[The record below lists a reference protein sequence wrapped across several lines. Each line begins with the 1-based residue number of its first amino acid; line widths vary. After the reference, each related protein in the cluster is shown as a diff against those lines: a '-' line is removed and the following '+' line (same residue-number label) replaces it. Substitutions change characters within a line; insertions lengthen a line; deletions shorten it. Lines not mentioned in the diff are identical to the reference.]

1 MKQIDGRAG
10 GGQLV
15 RLAVA
20 LAAMAGVPVRI
31 DHIRGA
37 RDQPGLRPQH
47 VTAIRTIG
55 ALTDADYE
63 GADVGSETVIFRPG
77 QIVGGEIDADVG
89 TAGSISLVFDAAL
102 PLAMATDTQFSVHA
116 TGGTDVK
123 WSPPIG
129 YHRFVKLPFLRRFGL
144 VAEISVERRGFYPQ
158 GGGLATLSV
167 SPSDIAP
174 INCVER
180 GALEA
185 VTIHS
190 IATADLQEAEVP
202 KRQANGARDALE
214 GEIDVPIATS
224 IESVQSH
231 STGTVV
237 LVVAEYE
244 HSVAG
249 FDALGEP
256 GWPAE
261 DVGEAAA
268 QEFRQF
274 HQATGAVDRHLAD
287 QLLPFLA
294 RGGGS
299 ITTPTLTDHVRSSRT
314 LLETFGYEIEVQ
326 TDAERTRISAG
337 ST

>member
-1 MKQIDGRAG
+1 MKRIDGRAG

-20 LAAMAGVPVRI
+20 LAAMEGVPVRI
-31 DHIRGA
+31 DHVRGA
-37 RDQPGLRPQH
+37 RDQPGLRAQH
-47 VTAIRTIG
+47 VTAIRIIG

-63 GADVGSETVIFRPG
+63 GAEVGSETVIFRPG
-77 QIVGGEIDADVG
+77 QIVGGEVEVDVG

-102 PLAMATDTQFSVHA
+102 PLAMATDTEFSVAA

-129 YHRFVKLPFLRRFGL
+129 YHRFVKLLFLRRFGL
-144 VAEISVERRGFYPQ
+144 AAEISVERRGFYPQ

-167 SPSDIAP
+167 SPSDMAP
-174 INCVER
+174 INGLER

-190 IATADLQEAEVP
+190 TATADLQEAEVP
-202 KRQANGARDALE
+202 TRQANGARDALE
-214 GEIDVPIATS
+214 SAIDVPIATR
-224 IESVQSH
+224 IESVDSD

-268 QEFRQF
+268 QQFRRF

-294 RGGGS
+294 RSGGS

-314 LLETFGYEIEVQ
+314 LLETFGYELDIQ
-326 TDAERTRISAG
+326 TDTDRTRISAG
-337 ST
+337 SP